1 MDFLLDTHVFLWYI
15 SGDERLPKSFR
26 DVIRDMENNVY
37 LSVVSLWETIIKHQ
51 LGRLPLPQPPEI
63 YLPQQREQHL
73 IASLPVREADVARL
87 AQLPPIH
94 RDPFDRIMICQAITH
109 DMIFATVDKTV
120 LRYPA
125 AFLPR
130 L

>member
-94 RDPFDRIMICQAITH
+94 RDPFDRLLVCQAMENDLVIL
-109 DMIFATVDKTV
+109 TVDSAV
-120 LRYPA
+120 RAYPVPT
-125 AFLPR
+125 LE

>member
-1 MDFLLDTHVFLWYI
+1 MDILLDTHVFLWFV
-15 SGDERLPKSFR
+15 SGDERLPSAMKDR
-26 DVIRDMENNVY
+26 IRDPENDVY
-37 LSVVSLWETIIKHQ
+37 LSVVSLWETIVKYR
-51 LGRLPLPQPPEI
+51 LGKLPLPNAPDR
-63 YLPQQREQHL
+63 YLPMQRKRHQ
-73 IASLPVREADVARL
+73 IASLPLDETSVSCLARL
-87 AQLPPIH
+87 PSIH